1 FERLGPPGFEAY
13 ERIVACAREHG
24 LIVIADGKRNDIAA
38 TAEQYAAAYL
48 GEKQE
53 PAGTENDLG
62 GGGEGLGSLL
72 AAAAREGQPADAL
85 TVNAYLGSDGVLP
98 FLERAGEGRGLFVLV
113 KTSNPSSGE
122 LQDAALAGG
131 SVAERVASW
140 VEGWS
145 RARVGAYGYGDVGA
159 VVGATYPEDL

>member
-1 FERLGPPGFEAY
+1 
-13 ERIVACAREHG
+13 
-24 LIVIADGKRNDIAA
+24 
-38 TAEQYAAAYL
+38 
-48 GEKQE
+48 
-53 PAGTENDLG
+53 
-62 GGGEGLGSLL
+62 
-72 AAAAREGQPADAL
+72 
-85 TVNAYLGSDGVLP
+85 
-98 FLERAGEGRGLFVLV
+98 GRGLFVLV

-159 VVGATYPEDL
+159 VVGATYPEDLARLRTKMPHVPFLIPGFGAQGGGAADVAAGFDERGLGAVVNASRSILYAYRRDESLPFAKAARLAAIRMRDE